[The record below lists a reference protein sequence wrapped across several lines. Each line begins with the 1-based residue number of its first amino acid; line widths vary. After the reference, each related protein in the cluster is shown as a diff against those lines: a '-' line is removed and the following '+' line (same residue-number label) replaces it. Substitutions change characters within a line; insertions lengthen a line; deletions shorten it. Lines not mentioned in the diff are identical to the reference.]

1 MKRVLVTG
9 TAART
14 ARICRF
20 IVQSKDCG
28 STALRSLEDAQ
39 PPSWRRVEVPAEI
52 ALKDLHS
59 VTQGRRVGRTPISSS
74 STSTARQIAGPGLG
88 GGGECGARTVGA
100 GREQLG
106 DLALRGIKWFT
117 YVYDIATTGP
127 ADAHCK
133 VV

>member
-1 MKRVLVTG
+1 VIQAATG
-9 TAART
+9 WENAHL
-14 ARICRF
+14 F
-20 IVQSKDCG
+20 QFHVG
-28 STALRSLEDAQ
+28 S
-39 PPSWRRVEVPAEI
+39 
-52 ALKDLHS
+52 
-59 VTQGRRVGRTPISSS
+59 
-74 STSTARQIAGPGLG
+74 G
-88 GGGECGARTVGA
+88 GQCGARSVGA

>member
-9 TAART
+9 VTART

-74 STSTARQIAGPGLG
+74 STWAAEANAVLVLSA
-88 GGGECGARTVGA
+88 
-100 GREQLG
+100 
-106 DLALRGIKWFT
+106 
-117 YVYDIATTGP
+117 P
-127 ADAHCK
+127 AASSSAIWPYAA
-133 VV
+133 